1 MKFHTRLKQLRLHYK
16 LTQSD
21 LADILGL
28 KATAISNYE
37 SQRNEPSFEKLIL
50 LSEYFEVSCDY
61 LLGLTGSYLPVEGEV
76 LDKDIVDIYD
86 IYQQLDQ
93 RHSDELK
100 KFAEY
105 LLYKQNLSVQYYLL
119 INIILLIKRISDP
132 NWFLSLYILTM
143 R

>member
-105 LLYKQNLSVQYYLL
+105 LLYKQNLSV
-119 INIILLIKRISDP
+119 
-132 NWFLSLYILTM
+132 
-143 R
+143 